1 MGLFGKKQPPKE
13 VEAPSEE
20 QELINQLDVLQQTTA
35 EVEAAKEA
43 KRRAREERKFLKAI
57 EKKRKQKERLVA
69 PFLLFA
75 SIIVSLIMWMVSK
88 R

>member
-1 MGLFGKKQPPKE
+1 MGLFGKKQPSEE

-20 QELINQLDVLQQTTA
+20 QELIDQLDVLQQTTE
-35 EVEAAKEA
+35 EVEAEKEA
-43 KRRAREERKFLKAI
+43 KRLAREERKFLKAI

-69 PFLLFA
+69 PFLLVA
-75 SIIVSLIMWMVSK
+75 TVVVSLIMWMISS